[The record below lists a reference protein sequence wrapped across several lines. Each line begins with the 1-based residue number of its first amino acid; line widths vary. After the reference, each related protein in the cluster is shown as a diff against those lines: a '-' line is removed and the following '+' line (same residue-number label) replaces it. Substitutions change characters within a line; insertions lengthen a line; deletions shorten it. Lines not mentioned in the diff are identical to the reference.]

1 MHSDHVEGPPD
12 TMQLR
17 WHFNSGGPQVDLMC
31 AEDTVAPAGHT
42 MSCGNFSATIGDPLI
57 AAGERAQRLA
67 ENPNRLPSGPSDL
80 INLMT
85 FAPTQEPVVVWQEG
99 DVIVGRDLL
108 SPRLP

>member
-67 ENPNRLPSGPSDL
+67 ENPNRLPGGPSDL